1 MTLTSANFVIK
12 SSKNHNR
19 LEVIQEYI
27 TKASLINTIKKWKKE
42 TKESLSAKITK
53 EIRQISKRKQALVIT
68 TKKSNLQSLKEIK
81 RPNENNVMYTLLF

>member
-53 EIRQISKRKQALVIT
+53 EIRQISKLKQALVIT

>member
-53 EIRQISKRKQALVIT
+53 EIRQISKLKQALVIT
-68 TKKSNLQSLKEIK
+68 TKKLNLQSLKEIK